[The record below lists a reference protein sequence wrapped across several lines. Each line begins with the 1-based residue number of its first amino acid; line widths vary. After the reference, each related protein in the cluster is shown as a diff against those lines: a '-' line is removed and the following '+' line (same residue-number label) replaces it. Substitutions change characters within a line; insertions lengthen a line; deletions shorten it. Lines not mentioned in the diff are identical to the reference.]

1 MKPFQALFNLG
12 LFESILVVFSYLKVK
27 IIKNKKIKSYE
38 DWVIDKFGKR
48 LFKNFFETYT
58 EKVWGMKCSD
68 ISSDWAA
75 QRIKGLDLKKLIINS
90 LFKKKNKKIKTLID
104 EFKYPRKG
112 PGMLWEAARDKIKRN
127 NKKIFMNAYAIS
139 YNYLENKTWSVKCKI
154 DDEIVEINCK
164 Q

>member
-38 DWVIDKFGKR
+38 DWVITNLIR

-58 EKVWGMKCSD
+58 EKVWGMKCID

-75 QRIKGLDLKKLIINS
+75 QVL
-90 LFKKKNKKIKTLID
+90 
-104 EFKYPRKG
+104 
-112 PGMLWEAARDKIKRN
+112 RDWI
-127 NKKIFMNAYAIS
+127 
-139 YNYLENKTWSVKCKI
+139 
-154 DDEIVEINCK
+154 
-164 Q
+164 

>member
-1 MKPFQALFNLG
+1 MSSGINNLHKMKNILKKDLLDGFLQNKFYSYPLKPFQALFNLG

-90 LFKKKNKKIKTLID
+90 LFKK
-104 EFKYPRKG
+104 R
-112 PGMLWEAARDKIKRN
+112 
-127 NKKIFMNAYAIS
+127 
-139 YNYLENKTWSVKCKI
+139 
-154 DDEIVEINCK
+154 
-164 Q
+164 